1 MAEFFVQESGRKPTS
16 TPIASHSPALTPL
29 TLQALAAMSKSAPID
44 TPTLAQLIPLTNSI
58 TDYLIPHLVNFER
71 PNGQDQGKI
80 VFHCI
85 IHRDQINRDTWVLF
99 F

>member
-44 TPTLAQLIPLTNSI
+44 THTLAQ
-58 TDYLIPHLVNFER
+58 
-71 PNGQDQGKI
+71 
-80 VFHCI
+80 
-85 IHRDQINRDTWVLF
+85 VLDLCF
-99 F
+99 LHQNMTQSVLSHSSTTPGSESTFL